1 VAVEDIGM
9 TFDMEELLDTYV
21 ALYRGKALYVPE
33 ASGHIRWFVRDD
45 AGNWKK
51 DSSQRAR
58 WYARLVCREASHR
71 ISRETGNDSLAR
83 SIATAATVTR
93 LEQLARSDPRLIG
106 ELVPSPANR
115 HNRTYA
121 RVRTYS
127 LRSAQES
134 LGRV

>member
-1 VAVEDIGM
+1 M
-9 TFDMEELLDTYV
+9 TLDMDELLNTYV
-21 ALYRGKALYVPE
+21 ALYRHEVRQVPE
-33 ASGHIRWFVRDD
+33 AKGRLKWFVLADD
-45 AGNWKK
+45 GNWRK

-58 WYARLVCREASHR
+58 WFARLVCREASHR
-71 ISRETGNDSLAR
+71 ISRETGNDALAR

-134 LGRV
+134 VERA